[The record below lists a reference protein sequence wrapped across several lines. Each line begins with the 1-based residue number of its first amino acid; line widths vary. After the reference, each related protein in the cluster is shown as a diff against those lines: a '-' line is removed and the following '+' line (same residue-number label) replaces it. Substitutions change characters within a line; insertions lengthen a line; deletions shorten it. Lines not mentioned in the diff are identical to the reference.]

1 MAIELFQTLDGGHR
15 MLEIA
20 YWYRKRS
27 RPVAVITSILT
38 SQSDLHER
46 TEMTR
51 FKDKTVLITGAASG
65 MGLSATRRF
74 LDEGARVTML
84 DIDAA
89 TLEQVA
95 AKFPPD
101 RVLVQVGDTARQET
115 AANAVKATVERFGGL
130 DVLINNAGIGSEG
143 DITQT
148 SAADFDRVMAVN
160 VSGYFHMAKA
170 ALPELVKTRGAIVM
184 TSSVS
189 GLGGDWEMFAYNTS
203 KGAVSNMVR
212 AMALDAAKDGVRVN
226 AVNPS
231 FTRTG
236 MTEDMLKD
244 AELVAKFK
252 ERMPLGAPEDPDG
265 VAAAMAFL
273 ASDDA
278 RLITGVNLPVDAGLG
293 ASNGQPPQ

>member
-1 MAIELFQTLDGGHR
+1 MHR
-15 MLEIA
+15 F
-20 YWYRKRS
+20 
-27 RPVAVITSILT
+27 
-38 SQSDLHER
+38 
-46 TEMTR
+46 TE
-51 FKDKTVLITGAASG
+51 KTVLVTGAASG

-74 LDEGARVTML
+74 IDEGARVVML
-84 DIDAA
+84 DIDEAGLKAA
-89 TLEQVA
+89 A
-95 AKFPPD
+95 GAFPAD
-101 RVLVQVGDTARQET
+101 RILLQVGDTADQKT
-115 AANAVKATVERFGGL
+115 ATAAVKAAVERFGAL
-130 DVLINNAGIGSEG
+130 HVLINNAGVASEG
-143 DITQT
+143 DIMQT
-148 SAADFDRVMAVN
+148 SEEDFARVMAVN
-160 VSGYFHMAKA
+160 VAGYFHMAKA
-170 ALPELVKTRGAIVM
+170 AMPELVRTRGTIVM

-189 GLGGDWEMFAYNTS
+189 GLGGDWKMFAYNTS

-231 FTRTG
+231 FTKTG

-244 AELVAKFK
+244 AALVDKFR

-278 RLITGVNLPVDAGLG
+278 RLITGVNLPVDAGLR

>member
-1 MAIELFQTLDGGHR
+1 MN
-15 MLEIA
+15 
-20 YWYRKRS
+20 
-27 RPVAVITSILT
+27 
-38 SQSDLHER
+38 
-46 TEMTR
+46 R

-65 MGLSATRRF
+65 MGLAATRRF

-84 DIDAA
+84 DIDEG
-89 TLEQVA
+89 TLKEVA
-95 AKFPPD
+95 AKFPQD
-101 RVLVQVGDTARQET
+101 RVLVQVGDTADQQT
-115 AANAVKATVERFGGL
+115 AAVAVKATIERFGGL
-130 DVLINNAGIGSEG
+130 DVLINNAGVASEG
-143 DITQT
+143 DIIKT
-148 SAADFDRVMAVN
+148 SEADFERVMAVN
-160 VSGYFHMAKA
+160 VTGYFHMAKA
-170 ALPELVKTRGAIVM
+170 AMPALVKAGGSIVM

-231 FTRTG
+231 LTKTG
-236 MTEDMLKD
+236 MTKDMLKD

-252 ERMPLGAPEDPDG
+252 ERMPLGTPEDPDG
-265 VAAAMAFL
+265 IAAAMAFL

-278 RLITGVNLPVDAGLG
+278 RLITGVNLPVDAGLR

>member
-1 MAIELFQTLDGGHR
+1 
-15 MLEIA
+15 
-20 YWYRKRS
+20 
-27 RPVAVITSILT
+27 
-38 SQSDLHER
+38 
-46 TEMTR
+46 MTR

>member
-1 MAIELFQTLDGGHR
+1 MNRF
-15 MLEIA
+15 
-20 YWYRKRS
+20 
-27 RPVAVITSILT
+27 
-38 SQSDLHER
+38 
-46 TEMTR
+46 TE
-51 FKDKTVLITGAASG
+51 KTVLVTGAASG

-74 LDEGARVTML
+74 IDEGARVVML
-84 DIDAA
+84 DIDEAGLKAA
-89 TLEQVA
+89 A
-95 AKFPPD
+95 GAFPAD
-101 RVLVQVGDTARQET
+101 RILLQVGDTADQKT
-115 AANAVKATVERFGGL
+115 ATAAVKAAVERFGAL
-130 DVLINNAGIGSEG
+130 HVLINNAGVASEG
-143 DITQT
+143 DIMQT
-148 SAADFDRVMAVN
+148 SEENFARVMAVN
-160 VSGYFHMAKA
+160 VAGYFHMAKA
-170 ALPELVKTRGAIVM
+170 AMPELVKTRGAIVM

-189 GLGGDWEMFAYNTS
+189 GLGGDWKMFAYNTS

-231 FTRTG
+231 FTKTG

-244 AELVAKFK
+244 AELVEKFK

-278 RLITGVNLPVDAGLG
+278 RLITGVNLPVDAGLR